1 MAHLRTYSL
10 SLEGLNSLHVPR
22 NVVGDGLEVPQELL
36 SFINDSLVLEYRTVV
51 RKVDGGR
58 LGVELC
64 VDPLRVA
71 VTFTERLKSGD
82 GLWTYK
88 GSASVCIEHKT

>member
-10 SLEGLNSLHVPR
+10 GLEGLNSLHVSR

-36 SFINDSLVLEYRTVV
+36 SLVNDSLVLEYRTVV

-58 LGVELC
+58 LGVELR
-64 VDPLRVA
+64 VNPLRIA
-71 VTFTERLKSGD
+71 VTLTERLESGD
-82 GLWTYK
+82 GLWT
-88 GSASVCIEHKT
+88 